1 MSHEMCYRAGI
12 PGRAPGWHC
21 SCGGWTFAAKPMP
34 LRRSG
39 NNKIEADRAF
49 RRHTQPAEVS

>member
-1 MSHEMCYRAGI
+1 MHYLAGT

-34 LRRSG
+34 LRRAG

-49 RRHTQPAEVS
+49 RQHAQPAEVSA